1 MVGTTRIKTES
12 FEMSAIAARLR
23 GNLPFRI
30 GVLFTTS
37 LLLMMMAALSA

>member
-1 MVGTTRIKTES
+1 
-12 FEMSAIAARLR
+12 MSAIKARFR
-23 GNLPFRI
+23 TSIPFRV